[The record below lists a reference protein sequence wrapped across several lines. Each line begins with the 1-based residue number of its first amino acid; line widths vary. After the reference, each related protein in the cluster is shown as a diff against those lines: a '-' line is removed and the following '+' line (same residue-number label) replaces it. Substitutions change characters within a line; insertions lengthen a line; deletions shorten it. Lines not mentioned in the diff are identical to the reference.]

1 MCSPVS
7 DLVLPRIV
15 AVAHG
20 PRQAERNIGQLR
32 TPSKVLLVFIHEPS
46 DRVRQAAETHL
57 RAPPDVVVPISW
69 GVGLNTSGIL
79 TLAAAYVVL
88 GTVAGTFGGSW
99 VLAVATS
106 VPLAWIV
113 ARSTR
118 GSLGRGL
125 LVLTEPTPA
134 GRRAVALR
142 AKRFAIMTTHGEV
155 HRIHRE
161 PVRVQLLTDDTWWR
175 AVQCQV
181 GADVYYVNHNYQ
193 AEVRRALDSSSS

>member
-57 RAPPDVVVPISW
+57 RAPADVVVPISW
-69 GVGLNTSGIL
+69 GVGLSTTGIFAV
-79 TLAAAYVVL
+79 AAVYVMI
-88 GTVAGTFGGSW
+88 GTVAGTFGNSW

-106 VPLAWIV
+106 IPLAWILV
-113 ARSTR
+113 QSTR

-125 LVLTEPTPA
+125 LVLTEPEPN

-142 AKRFAIMTTHGEV
+142 AKRFAIMTTRGEV
-155 HRIHRE
+155 HRIYPE
-161 PVRVQLLTDDTWWR
+161 PIDVRLLTDDTWWR

-193 AEVRRALDSSSS
+193 AEVRRALDSSSN